1 LIRTLAAGDGLG
13 AALRALV
20 TAGDVRAVLLALDG
34 PAGGAADV
42 DALLAVP
49 QPVVAAIA
57 GACAGIALE
66 MALACDVRLAADDA
80 TVTADPGAL
89 GVAVRLTRLVG
100 EARAKELVL
109 TGRTVDAAAALRL
122 GLVTRVVPAG
132 ALAAEAGATAELI
145 ASRAP
150 LATRAVKHALGR
162 ARELAP
168 AAALALEHEHFARLV
183 TTRDHREAL
192 EAFFARRLPVFTGA

>member
-1 LIRTLAAGDGLG
+1 MIRTLAAGDGLR

-122 GLVTRVVPAG
+122 GLVTRVVPAS
-132 ALAAEAGATAELI
+132 ALAAEARATAELI

-162 ARELAP
+162 ARDLAP
-168 AAALALEHEHFARLV
+168 DAALVLEHEHVARLV
-183 TTRDHREAL
+183 ASRDHRAAL
-192 EAFFARRLPVFTGA
+192 EAVFARRRPVFTGA